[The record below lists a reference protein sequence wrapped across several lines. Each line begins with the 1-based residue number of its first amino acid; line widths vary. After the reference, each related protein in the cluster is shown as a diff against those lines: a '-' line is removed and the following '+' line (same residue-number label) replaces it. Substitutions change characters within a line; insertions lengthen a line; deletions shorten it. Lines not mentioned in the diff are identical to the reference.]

1 MVCHSP
7 SRCYQVVTCNLENS
21 ARRLKDS
28 AWCVNKGDNLY
39 DCYASVLPASELA
52 SELVTLMCKRE
63 SRWLSFKDRTALSI
77 FSIASIYGT
86 FAIPTRQNACIFT
99 SNGYVSRMRLLYA
112 APSMT
117 AGDLSQSKPP
127 SGISDACA
135 LTMSLHAT
143 VLNLQSHLNVLEK
156 SVASLR
162 IEPGA

>member
-1 MVCHSP
+1 MIVMLAFCQLASWLVSLKLSCAKGNPDSCHS
-7 SRCYQVVTCNLENS
+7 RTTQHS
-21 ARRLKDS
+21 ASS
-28 AWCVNKGDNLY
+28 A
-39 DCYASVLPASELA
+39 VLP
-52 SELVTLMCKRE
+52 
-63 SRWLSFKDRTALSI
+63 
-77 FSIASIYGT
+77 YGT
-86 FAIPTRQNACIFT
+86 FAIPTGQNARIFT
-99 SNGYVSRMRLLYA
+99 SHGYVSRMRLLYA

-117 AGDLSQSKPP
+117 AGDLSQSKPL